1 MNTNDHEDIENVTA
15 HAALRAGRREWI
27 GLAVIALPC
36 LLYSMDLTVLELAVP
51 KLSADL
57 RPTSSQLLWILD
69 IYGFLLA
76 GFLITMGTLGD
87 RIGRRRLLLIG
98 AAAFGAASVLAAF
111 SKSTEMLIATRA
123 LLGVAGATLAP
134 STLSLIRNM
143 FLDPDQRT
151 FAIGVWATSFSA
163 GAAIGPLAGGFL
175 LEHFWWGSVFLLAV
189 PVMALLLMLGPMLLP
204 EFGDSEAGRLDFF
217 SAALSLAAV
226 LAVIYGLKQV
236 AQDGMGW
243 LPVLSIAAGGAVGI
257 VFVRRQRTLAD
268 PLIDLRLFRVPAF
281 STALATFASSIFVIA
296 GIFLFIAQ
304 YLQLVLRL
312 SPLVA
317 GLWTVPSA
325 GGLIAGSMLAP
336 VLVRRVRP
344 AFVMA
349 GGLALSAVGFGMLAQ
364 VNAASGLAILV
375 AGSVVLTLGVAPVG
389 TLATDIIVGSAP
401 PERAGAASGISETSA
416 ELGGALGIAVL
427 GSIGTAVY
435 RSQVADAFPDGVPS
449 EAAEATRDTLGGA
462 VAAADQLPDRVGA
475 GLLDTA
481 REAFTQGLQVTAI
494 TSAAIVLGMAILAA
508 VLLRNV
514 RTGSESEGLAG
525 REPDAAIP
533 RSTGVGQVLGSP
545 SAAGPEDCAPGRE
558 GS

>member
-1 MNTNDHEDIENVTA
+1 LEKGSFMNA
-15 HAALRAGRREWI
+15 GAAPRAGRREWI

-57 RPTSSQLLWILD
+57 KPTSSQLLWIMD

-76 GFLITMGTLGD
+76 GCLITMGTLGD

-98 AAAFGAASVLAAF
+98 AAAFGVASVLAAF
-111 SKSTEMLIATRA
+111 SRSAEMLIATRA
-123 LLGVAGATLAP
+123 LLGIAGATLAP

-143 FLDPDQRT
+143 FLDSDQRT

-189 PVMALLLMLGPMLLP
+189 PVMALLLVLGPLLLP
-204 EFGDSEAGRLDFF
+204 EFRDPQAGRLDLT

-236 AQDGMGW
+236 AQDGLGW
-243 LPVLSIAAGGAVGI
+243 LPVLSVAAGVAAGAA
-257 VFVRRQRTLAD
+257 FARRQRELAD
-268 PLIDLRLFRVPAF
+268 PLIDLGLFRAPAF
-281 STALATFASSIFVIA
+281 SASLAAFMLSIFVIA
-296 GIFLFIAQ
+296 GIFLFLAQ
-304 YLQLVLRL
+304 YLQLVLGL
-312 SPLVA
+312 SPLQA

-336 VLVRRVRP
+336 LIVRRVRP

-349 GGLALSAVGFGMLAQ
+349 GGLALSAVGFGMLIQ

-375 AGSVVLTLGVAPVG
+375 IGSVVFSLGVAPVG
-389 TLATDIIVGSAP
+389 TLASDIIVGSAP

-427 GSIGTAVY
+427 GSVGTAVY
-435 RSQVADAFPDGVPS
+435 RSEVTGAVPADVPPA
-449 EAAEATRDTLGGA
+449 AAEAARDTLGGA
-462 VAAADQLPDRVGA
+462 VAAAEELPDPLGA
-475 GLLDTA
+475 ELLDAA
-481 REAFTQGLQVTAI
+481 REAFTQALQLTAI
-494 TSAAIVLGMAILAA
+494 TSAAIVVGVAILAA
-508 VLLRNV
+508 VVLRDV
-514 RTGSESEGLAG
+514 RKGS
-525 REPDAAIP
+525 
-533 RSTGVGQVLGSP
+533 
-545 SAAGPEDCAPGRE
+545 GPEGQPEPGGAIAGGKVPGPSTPGE
-558 GS
+558 WCDQEEIP

>member
-111 SKSTEMLIATRA
+111 SKSAEMLIATRA

-401 PERAGAASGISETSA
+401 PERAGVASGISETSA

-435 RSQVADAFPDGVPS
+435 RSEVADGFPDGVSP
-449 EAAEATRDTLGGA
+449 EAAEAARDTLGGA
-462 VAAADQLPDRVGA
+462 VAAADQLPDWVGTE
-475 GLLDTA
+475 LLDAA
-481 REAFTQGLQVTAI
+481 REAFTQALQLTAI

-508 VLLRNV
+508 VLLRHL
-514 RTGSESEGLAG
+514 RTGSGPEGQPEPGGAIVG
-525 REPDAAIP
+525 RK
-533 RSTGVGQVLGSP
+533 VLGS
-545 SAAGPEDCAPGRE
+545 AAPAPEESCAQEESP
-558 GS
+558 

>member
-1 MNTNDHEDIENVTA
+1 MNAGTA
-15 HAALRAGRREWI
+15 PRAGRREWI
-27 GLAVIALPC
+27 GLGVIALPC

-57 RPTSSQLLWILD
+57 KPTSSQLLWIMD

-76 GFLITMGTLGD
+76 GFLLTMGTLGD

-98 AAAFGAASVLAAF
+98 AAAFGFASVLAAF
-111 SKSTEMLIATRA
+111 SRSAEMLIATRA
-123 LLGVAGATLAP
+123 LLGIAGATLAP

-175 LEHFWWGSVFLLAV
+175 LVHFWWGSVFLLAV

-204 EFGDSEAGRLDFF
+204 EFRDPEAGRLDLF
-217 SAALSLAAV
+217 SAALSLTAV

-236 AQDGMGW
+236 AQNGLGW
-243 LPVLSIAAGGAVGI
+243 LPVLSVAAGVAAGAA
-257 VFVRRQRTLAD
+257 FAHRQRTLAD
-268 PLIDLRLFRVPAF
+268 PLIDLGLFRAPAF
-281 STALATFASSIFVIA
+281 SASLAAFMVSIFVIA

-304 YLQLVLRL
+304 YLQLVLGL
-312 SPLVA
+312 SPLQA

-336 VLVRRVRP
+336 LVVRRVRP

-349 GGLALSAVGFGMLAQ
+349 GGLALSAVGFGMLTQ
-364 VNAASGLAILV
+364 VNTVSGLAVIV
-375 AGSVVLTLGVAPVG
+375 VGSVIFALGVAPVG

-435 RSQVADAFPDGVPS
+435 RSEVAGAVPADVPLDAAS
-449 EAAEATRDTLGGA
+449 AARDTLGGA
-462 VAAADQLPDRVGA
+462 VAAAEELPDPLG
-475 GLLDTA
+475 GELLDAA
-481 REAFTQGLQVTAI
+481 REAFTQALELSAI
-494 TSAAIVLGMAILAA
+494 TSAAIVLGVAILAA
-508 VLLRNV
+508 AVLRDVHTDSGPERQLEP
-514 RTGSESEGLAG
+514 GGAIAG
-525 REPDAAIP
+525 
-533 RSTGVGQVLGSP
+533 GKVLGP
-545 SAAGPEDCAPGRE
+545 SARGELCDHEENP
-558 GS
+558 

>member
-1 MNTNDHEDIENVTA
+1 MNA
-15 HAALRAGRREWI
+15 GAAPRAGRREWI
-27 GLAVIALPC
+27 GLGVIALPC

-57 RPTSSQLLWILD
+57 KPTSSQLLWIMD

-76 GFLITMGTLGD
+76 GFLLTMGTLGD

-98 AAAFGAASVLAAF
+98 AAAFGFASVLAAF
-111 SKSTEMLIATRA
+111 SRSAEMLIATRA
-123 LLGVAGATLAP
+123 LLGIAGATLAP

-189 PVMALLLMLGPMLLP
+189 PVMALLLMLGPLLLP
-204 EFGDSEAGRLDFF
+204 EFRDPEAGRLDLF

-226 LAVIYGLKQV
+226 LTVIYGLKQV
-236 AQDGMGW
+236 AQDGLEW
-243 LPVLSIAAGGAVGI
+243 LPVLSVAAGVVAGAA
-257 VFVRRQRTLAD
+257 FAHRQRTLAD
-268 PLIDLRLFRVPAF
+268 PLIDLGLFRVPAF
-281 STALATFASSIFVIA
+281 SASLAAFMLSIFVIA

-304 YLQLVLRL
+304 YLQLVLGL
-312 SPLVA
+312 SPLQA

-336 VLVRRVRP
+336 LVVRRVRP
-344 AFVMA
+344 AYVMA
-349 GGLALSAVGFGMLAQ
+349 GGLALSAVGFGMLTQ
-364 VNAASGLAILV
+364 VNAVSGLAVLV
-375 AGSVVLTLGVAPVG
+375 VGSVIFALGVAPVG

-401 PERAGAASGISETSA
+401 PERAGAASGISETSV

-435 RSQVADAFPDGVPS
+435 RSEVAGAVPADVPPDAAS
-449 EAAEATRDTLGGA
+449 AARDTLGGA
-462 VAAADQLPDRVGA
+462 VAAAEELPDPLG
-475 GLLDTA
+475 GELLDAA
-481 REAFTQGLQVTAI
+481 REAFTQALELSAI
-494 TSAAIVLGMAILAA
+494 TSAAIVLGMAILTVA
-508 VLLRNV
+508 VLGDV
-514 RTGSESEGLAG
+514 QKDSGPEEQPEAG
-525 REPDAAIP
+525 GAIA
-533 RSTGVGQVLGSP
+533 GGKVLGP
-545 SAAGPEDCAPGRE
+545 SARGELCDEEESP
-558 GS
+558 

>member
-1 MNTNDHEDIENVTA
+1 LEKGSFMNA
-15 HAALRAGRREWI
+15 GAAPRAGRREWI

-57 RPTSSQLLWILD
+57 KPTSSQLLWIMD

-76 GFLITMGTLGD
+76 GCLITMGTLGD

-98 AAAFGAASVLAAF
+98 AAAFGVASVLAAF
-111 SKSTEMLIATRA
+111 SRSAEMLIATRA
-123 LLGVAGATLAP
+123 LLGIAGATLAP

-143 FLDPDQRT
+143 FLDSDQRT

-189 PVMALLLMLGPMLLP
+189 PVMALLLVLGPLLLP
-204 EFGDSEAGRLDFF
+204 EFRDPQAGRLDLT

-236 AQDGMGW
+236 AQDGLGW
-243 LPVLSIAAGGAVGI
+243 LPVLSVAAGVAAGAA
-257 VFVRRQRTLAD
+257 FARRQRELAD
-268 PLIDLRLFRVPAF
+268 PLIDLGLFRAPAF
-281 STALATFASSIFVIA
+281 SASLAAFMLSIFVIA
-296 GIFLFIAQ
+296 GIFLFLAQ
-304 YLQLVLRL
+304 YLQLVLGL
-312 SPLVA
+312 SPLQA

-336 VLVRRVRP
+336 LIVRRVRP

-349 GGLALSAVGFGMLAQ
+349 GGLALSAIGFGMLIQ

-375 AGSVVLTLGVAPVG
+375 IGSVVFSLGVAPVG
-389 TLATDIIVGSAP
+389 TLASDIIVGSAP

-427 GSIGTAVY
+427 GSVGTAVY
-435 RSQVADAFPDGVPS
+435 RSEVTGAVPADVPPA
-449 EAAEATRDTLGGA
+449 AAEAARDTLGGA
-462 VAAADQLPDRVGA
+462 VAAAEELPDPLGA
-475 GLLDTA
+475 ELLDAA
-481 REAFTQGLQVTAI
+481 REAFTQALQLTAI
-494 TSAAIVLGMAILAA
+494 TSAAIVVGVAILAA
-508 VLLRNV
+508 VVLRDV
-514 RTGSESEGLAG
+514 RKGS
-525 REPDAAIP
+525 
-533 RSTGVGQVLGSP
+533 
-545 SAAGPEDCAPGRE
+545 GPEGQPEPGGAIAGGKVPGPSTPGE
-558 GS
+558 WCDQEEIP

>member
-1 MNTNDHEDIENVTA
+1 
-15 HAALRAGRREWI
+15 
-27 GLAVIALPC
+27 
-36 LLYSMDLTVLELAVP
+36 MDLTVLELAVP

-111 SKSTEMLIATRA
+111 SKSAEMLIATRA

-375 AGSVVLTLGVAPVG
+375 AGSVVLALGVAPVG